1 MSYAYGVIT
10 CYNSTWEDN
19 AHRRGPLFYI
29 ILVILYL
36 SFSVCK
42 SLHSKEAMASGVI
55 PAAPARA
62 LATPIPEQS
71 PLAVT
76 RLQQCVSSERGLY
89 VFIGRFGINSTLCS
103 LAQPP

>member
-1 MSYAYGVIT
+1 MYTYVYGCIT
-10 CYNSTWEDN
+10 VLGRITRLAVVPCSVC
-19 AHRRGPLFYI
+19 FS
-29 ILVILYL
+29 VILYL

-76 RLQQCVSSERGLY
+76 RLQQCVSWERGSYIL
-89 VFIGRFGINSTLCS
+89 IGRFGINSTLCS
-103 LAQPP
+103 LAQPS